1 MVTHTYNPCYSEGRD
16 WEDNGSRPA
25 QADSSKTP
33 SQPIKAGH
41 GGSRKK
47 KKKLAMMVHACHPSY
62 TGSINRRTWTRHKVR
77 SCHKID

>member
-47 KKKLAMMVHACHPSY
+47 KKAGHD
-62 TGSINRRTWTRHKVR
+62 GSCLSSQLHRKHKQE
-77 SCHKID
+77 DMDQT